1 MSVHIHSVHCT
12 KCANQFQLKR
22 DQRAITMASSSPSSN
37 VDLGFLEECQS
48 WLLTNR
54 YFPSKVGGKPAWLE
68 LADIP
73 ALNEIKCR
81 KCQEVMVFLC
91 QVYASQ
97 DDTEHCFHRTLYVFV
112 CKNASCWQEN
122 CSK

>member
-1 MSVHIHSVHCT
+1 M
-12 KCANQFQLKR
+12 
-22 DQRAITMASSSPSSN
+22 SSPPRSTGLTASAPTAVQN
-37 VDLGFLEECQS
+37 VDLGFLEECEA

-68 LADIP
+68 LSNIP
-73 ALNEIKCR
+73 TVEQLKCR
-81 KCQEVMVFLC
+81 KCQQLLVFLC

-97 DDTEHCFHRTLYVFV
+97 ADAEHSFHRTLFVFV
-112 CKNASCWQEN
+112 CKNALCWEQN